1 MPQMSNLWWLPL
13 MMFFSIMMMMI
24 YTILYS
30 MINYKKKF
38 FIKSN
43 KTINKYWQW

>member
-30 MINYKKKF
+30 MINYQKKS

-43 KTINKYWQW
+43 KMINKYWQW